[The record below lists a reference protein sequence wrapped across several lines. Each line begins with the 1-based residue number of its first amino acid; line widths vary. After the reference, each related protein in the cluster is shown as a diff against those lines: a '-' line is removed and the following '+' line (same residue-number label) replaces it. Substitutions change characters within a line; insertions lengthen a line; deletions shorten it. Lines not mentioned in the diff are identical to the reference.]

1 MQMTVQIQL
10 SSSATATPSG
20 GIWSVTL
27 TAPADITPGTYTFF
41 ATAVVDGVESGNSN
55 SIEFT
60 ISCAPTVDAH
70 ADVTDCTTDI
80 TITGTAPEGTDSIN
94 LYADDGSNPA
104 FIIATATPSGGIWS
118 VTLTAPADITPGTY
132 TFFATAVVDGV
143 ESGNSNSI
151 EFTISCAPTVDA
163 HADVTDCS
171 NRHYYYWYRT

>member
-1 MQMTVQIQL
+1 MQMTVQIQS

-70 ADVTDCTTDI
+70 ADVTD
-80 TITGTAPEGTDSIN
+80 
-94 LYADDGSNPA
+94 LY
-104 FIIATATPSGGIWS
+104 
-118 VTLTAPADITPGTY
+118 
-132 TFFATAVVDGV
+132 
-143 ESGNSNSI
+143 
-151 EFTISCAPTVDA
+151 
-163 HADVTDCS
+163 